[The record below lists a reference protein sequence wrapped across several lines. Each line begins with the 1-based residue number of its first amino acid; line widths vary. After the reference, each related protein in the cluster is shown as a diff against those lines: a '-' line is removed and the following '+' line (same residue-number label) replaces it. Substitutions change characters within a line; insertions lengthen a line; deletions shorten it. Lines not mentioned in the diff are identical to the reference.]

1 MATPGVS
8 DKLGQEMLT
17 PANETPSTATAPA
30 SSSTPASS
38 SSAPAPAPA
47 QASNVTPELP
57 GKDFKTA
64 GVQDVRPPQLP
75 QDSAGG
81 GTVHI
86 KLNHSED

>member
-30 SSSTPASS
+30 S